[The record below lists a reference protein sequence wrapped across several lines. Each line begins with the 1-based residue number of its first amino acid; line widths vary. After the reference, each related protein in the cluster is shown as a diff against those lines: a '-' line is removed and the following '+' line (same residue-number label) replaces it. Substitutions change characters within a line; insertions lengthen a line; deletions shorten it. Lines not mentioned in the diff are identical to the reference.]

1 MGRTDAEKHGELPV
15 ETGCALSSDFLGSSF
30 IRLKIILGL
39 LLAAAGGAAYY
50 YYVYRPAHAVPV
62 EVAYI
67 LPESVGVVDSPVEIR
82 LGVAVLS
89 QGDRVEV
96 LQRTR
101 NWARVRMADGRAG
114 WVEASFLLDAASF
127 EKAQQ
132 LFRELMDA
140 QPQAAGHTVGAGNL
154 RVEPARDAAQLAQL
168 PANQNVEIFG
178 RRLVERPPQPG
189 ASASGEPAR
198 EAWYLVRAGSKAG
211 WVLGRLI
218 ALDVPEPI
226 AMYAQSINLV
236 GWVVL
241 NTVDDDGRPVP
252 QYLVADRQ
260 QTQECDF
267 NHIRVFTWWAK
278 KQQYVTAY
286 VESGLNGYFPIRPT
300 QIGGVPR
307 FRLRLVDRDGRKFQK
322 VYRMFD
328 TIVRPVGTV
337 EGWENSAMPTTP
349 APKARRPHTARRRVH
364 P

>member
-1 MGRTDAEKHGELPV
+1 VRAKESRILL
-15 ETGCALSSDFLGSSF
+15 AGSS

-39 LLAAAGGAAYY
+39 LLATAGGAAYY
-50 YYVYRPAHAVPV
+50 HYVYRPAHAVPV
-62 EVAYI
+62 EFAYI

-96 LQRTR
+96 VQRTR
-101 NWARVRMADGRAG
+101 NWTRVRMADGRAG
-114 WVEASFLLDAASF
+114 WVEASSLLDAASF
-127 EKAQQ
+127 DKAQQ
-132 LFRELMDA
+132 LFRELLDA
-140 QPQAAGHTVGAGNL
+140 QPQAAGHVVGTGNL

-168 PANQNVEIFG
+168 PANQNVEVFG

-189 ASASGEPAR
+189 ASVSGEPAR

-211 WVLGRLI
+211 WVLGRLVT
-218 ALDVPEPI
+218 LDVPEPI
-226 AMYAQSINLV
+226 SMYAQSINLV

-241 NTVDDDGRPVP
+241 NTVDDNGRPVP

-267 NHIRVFTWWAK
+267 NHIRVFTWWVK

-286 VESGLNGYFPIRPT
+286 VESNLNGYFPIRVAQVAGIPH
-300 QIGGVPR
+300 
-307 FRLRLVDRDGRKFQK
+307 FRLRLVDKYGRKFQK

-328 TIVRPVGTV
+328 TIVRPLGTA
-337 EGWENSAMPTTP
+337 EGWEGDAMPVPP
-349 APKARRPHTARRRVH
+349 ASKARRPPASARRRQR

>member
-1 MGRTDAEKHGELPV
+1 
-15 ETGCALSSDFLGSSF
+15 
-30 IRLKIILGL
+30 
-39 LLAAAGGAAYY
+39 LATAGGAAYY

-67 LPESVGVVDSPVEIR
+67 LPESVGVVDSPAEIR

-132 LFRELMDA
+132 LFRELVDA

-154 RVEPARDAAQLAQL
+154 RVEPSRDAAQLAQL
-168 PANQNVEIFG
+168 PTNQNVEIFG
-178 RRLVERPPQPG
+178 RRLVERLPPPG
-189 ASASGEPAR
+189 TPPPSEAPR

-218 ALDVPEPI
+218 GLDIPEPI

-241 NTVDDDGRPVP
+241 NTVDDNGRPVP

-286 VESGLNGYFPIRPT
+286 VESKLNGYFPIRVT
-300 QIGGVPR
+300 QVAGIPH
-307 FRLRLVDRDGRKFQK
+307 FRLRLVDKEGRKFQR

-337 EGWENSAMPTTP
+337 EGWESDAMPTLP
-349 APKARRPHTARRRVH
+349 ASRAGRPHTARRRLH